1 MDLLD
6 DETRWPSPRAVVLD
20 KMRSVTFQEQVQA
33 REA

>member
-6 DETRWPSPRAVVLD
+6 DETRWPNHQAVVLD
-20 KMRSVTFQEQVQA
+20 EMRSAILEEQVQA